1 MAISLYVPSWI
12 QYDLWYEAFF
22 ETLVKDLKGL
32 QREHT
37 SSSGR
42 HASKG
47 TLLYRCLMSVI
58 EGQLPAQSCVLFIEH
73 FAPARHTALCRDAAY
88 FALL

>member
-1 MAISLYVPSWI
+1 MRVVSTGFAPGSIYGLTLLYVHVPISLYVPSWI

-37 SSSGR
+37 SSQVVMPRKGR
-42 HASKG
+42 CSI
-47 TLLYRCLMSVI
+47 V
-58 EGQLPAQSCVLFIEH
+58 V
-73 FAPARHTALCRDAAY
+73 
-88 FALL
+88 

>member
-1 MAISLYVPSWI
+1 MHDEIWVRDTVNTNFMEGVLLVVSTGFAPGSIVPSWI

-37 SSSGR
+37 SSRVAMPRKGR
-42 HASKG
+42 CSI
-47 TLLYRCLMSVI
+47 V
-58 EGQLPAQSCVLFIEH
+58 V
-73 FAPARHTALCRDAAY
+73 
-88 FALL
+88 

>member
-1 MAISLYVPSWI
+1 MTMKCNQEASMATSLYVPSWI

-58 EGQLPAQSCVLFIEH
+58 EGQLPAQ
-73 FAPARHTALCRDAAY
+73 
-88 FALL
+88 